1 MHCENQITPNKQI
14 STPNETN
21 MIETA
26 TVNLKDFF
34 DAILDNAA
42 DGAEVGAICRDDYD
56 SATNSIYFEND
67 DFMVEGSFSASGY
80 YHETGDGY
88 WTPRETYVTGVSV
101 SVDELTVY
109 QYNPETE
116 DFDIEVDDKVVNE
129 LSAYLE
135 KHLPGYLED

>member
-1 MHCENQITPNKQI
+1 
-14 STPNETN
+14 

-80 YHETGDGY
+80 YQETGDGY